1 MKPALVARPD
11 PSLSAQVI
19 RREPL
24 LYSDAVH
31 ETEDRP
37 AFVRA
42 ASGLAR
48 FGDSLAIVQDDASF
62 VAIRNAQGHVRAIPL
77 TSGRRRF
84 EDRLGNRLDKLDLE
98 SCVAIRE
105 EGRDVLLAFGSGSL
119 PVREVVAVVD
129 LSEREPPRVVKIEA
143 LHASLRSA
151 LGAPRAL
158 NLEGAARCR
167 DRLRLF
173 ERGAGESAVFEVELG
188 PLLAWIAAGALGVPP
203 PARLVDKLHLGV
215 ERGVPFGI
223 TDVATLDDD
232 HQLFLAAAE
241 DTDDPVHDGAVLGSL
256 LGVLGPTGVR
266 VTKLKDERGEWAPLK
281 AEGLAPQEREG
292 FVWVVLDA
300 DDPDVPADLC
310 EVRVASLRKVT

>member
-1 MKPALVARPD
+1 MRATVT
-11 PSLSAQVI
+11 

-24 LYSDAVH
+24 HYSDVVEEA
-31 ETEDRP
+31 EDRP
-37 AFVRA
+37 PFVRA

-48 FGDSLAIVQDDASF
+48 VGEELLIVQDDASF
-62 VAIRNAQGHVRAIPL
+62 LAIRSREGRVRAIPL
-77 TSGRRRF
+77 AGGRRRF
-84 EDRLGNRLDKLDLE
+84 EERLGNRLDKLDLE
-98 SCVAIRE
+98 SCVAVRHDE
-105 EGRDVLLAFGSGSL
+105 RDLLLAFGSGSL

-129 LSEREPPRVVKIEA
+129 LSGAVAPRVVPIGA

-151 LGAPRAL
+151 LGVKGAL
-158 NLEGAARCR
+158 NLEGVARCV

-173 ERGAGESAVFEVELG
+173 ERGAGECVVGEIELS
-188 PLLAWIAAGALGVPP
+188 PLILWIEAGAVGAPP
-203 PARLVDKLHLGV
+203 PTTLVDRLHLGF

-256 LGVLGPTGVR
+256 FGVIGPTGVR
-266 VTKLKDERGEWAPLK
+266 VTKLLDERGEWAPLK
-281 AEGLAPQEREG
+281 AEGVAPSVREG
-292 FVWVVLDA
+292 FVWIVLDA

-310 EVRVASLRKVT
+310 EVRVAGLREAE

>member
-1 MKPALVARPD
+1 MCATVT
-11 PSLSAQVI
+11 

-24 LYSDAVH
+24 HYSDVVDEA
-31 ETEDRP
+31 EDRP
-37 AFVRA
+37 PFVRA

-48 FGDSLAIVQDDASF
+48 VGEDLVIVQDDASF
-62 VAIRNAQGHVRAIPL
+62 VALRSTDGRVRAIPL
-77 TSGRRRF
+77 TGGRRRF
-84 EDRLGNRLDKLDLE
+84 EERLGNRLEKLDLE
-98 SCVAIRE
+98 SCLVIRDD
-105 EGRDVLLAFGSGSL
+105 GRDLLLAFGSGSL

-129 LSEREPPRVVKIEA
+129 LSGVEPPRVVQVGA

-151 LGAPRAL
+151 LGATRAL
-158 NLEGAARCR
+158 NLEGVARCG

-173 ERGAGESAVFEVELG
+173 ERGAGECLVGEVELAA
-188 PLLAWIAAGALGVPP
+188 LRDWIAAGAVRAPP
-203 PARLVDKLHLGV
+203 PATLVDRLHLGR

-256 LGVLGPTGVR
+256 LGVIGPTGVR
-266 VTKLKDERGEWAPLK
+266 VTKLLDERGEWAPLK
-281 AEGLAPQEREG
+281 AEGLAPSEHDG
-292 FVWVVLDA
+292 LVWVVLDA

-310 EVRVASLRKVT
+310 EVRVAGLRAPA